1 MTYNTRISTEEKATL
16 LEWLKEGKGY
26 TEISSLLG
34 GKISKQRVKQI
45 AQKYQIDAFS
55 IKKDKQQ
62 EAISAQMFAKFGER
76 WQDKEYRTS
85 LIYQTMRSKFNAKRA
100 NASRSKWEFTV
111 DFGTLTFPSHC
122 PILGIELNYFT
133 DGYAHENSVSFD
145 RVNPSKGY
153 INGNVLVVS
162 WRANRIKNDGS
173 AEEHQKI
180 ASFLQQ
186 HSIP

>member
-1 MTYNTRISTEEKATL
+1 MTYKTRISVEEKEFL
-16 LEWLKEGKGY
+16 LQWLKEGKGY

-45 AQKYQIDAFS
+45 AQKHHIDAVS
-55 IKKDKQQ
+55 IKKAHKQ

-85 LIYQTMRSKFNAKRA
+85 LIYQTMRSKFNAKRS

-122 PILGIELNYFT
+122 PMLGIELNYFT
-133 DGYAHENSVSFD
+133 DGYAQDSSVSFD
-145 RVNPSKGY
+145 RIDSSKGY
-153 INGNVLVVS
+153 INGNVIVIS

-186 HSIP
+186 HFVS